1 MARQGSKW
9 VRMGRGLAVSMILLA
24 GLPAPV
30 LAQAT
35 PSTQSTQAGAV
46 QVSAARININTASS
60 EQLAEGLD
68 GVGQVKAQA
77 IIDYREQFGPFK
89 AVDELL
95 EVKGIGP
102 ALLEK
107 NRSRIVLR

>member
-1 MARQGSKW
+1 MARQGSNW
-9 VRMGRGLAVSMILLA
+9 VRMGRGLAVSIALLV
-24 GLPAPV
+24 GLPGLV
-30 LAQAT
+30 FAQAT
-35 PSTQSTQAGAV
+35 PSAQSAQAGAA
-46 QVSAARININTASS
+46 QVSTARININTASS

-89 AVDELL
+89 AADELL